1 MRAQVQQLLRFA
13 RAKRVQH
20 VKECLR
26 LVQDLAARRVQRAD
40 VYGGA
45 EVLEMLDELRAGL
58 EKQVDEVRA
67 PRGVAAPAADLPT
80 LRESMRSVQGRRHF
94 SAACY
99 VLEYL
104 CPVNEA
110 AAPVACLGATRGC
123 SV

>member
-58 EKQVDEVRA
+58 EKQVDEFKV
-67 PRGVAAPAADLPT
+67 VATSA
-80 LRESMRSVQGRRHF
+80 RHAMF
-94 SAACY
+94 LNIC
-99 VLEYL
+99 VL
-104 CPVNEA
+104 
-110 AAPVACLGATRGC
+110 
-123 SV
+123 